1 MKNIITLF
9 FVVALYFNANA
20 QGTEPQYTTIDKL
33 SNVNIGM
40 TEGQVTNILGI
51 SPYDVYHDVAN
62 NCKVLVWHYKHKH
75 HIIPSSQEN
84 TKASLSGGK
93 TSYVNSNKVYMN
105 FSENDKKLT
114 SYFTEKGMEKSIDLI
129 KMGRQLNEICN
140 NPDKLKLKNKGN
152 DKITMRSINHVR
164 YGAFF
169 KFGLK
174 ENPDGNSDILVGGQY
189 RYIFK
194 PYTNQK
200 SLSVDAKLLFN
211 LTGKQDTLI
220 EKYPDTDTTVQAE
233 IWADHLIMS
242 IPIYVCYNY
251 KSWSF
256 GAGLHLNIGNEGV
269 VDEDFYDE
277 QNVYNYGEE
286 MGSKKGYDYAFA
298 IPVLKIGYNLYDK
311 MNIEYI
317 YDLSGNSQ
325 GSLGVGYYWNF

>member
-40 TEGQVTNILGI
+40 TEDQVTNILGI

-62 NCKVLVWHYKHKH
+62 NCKVLVWYYKHKH

-114 SYFTEKGMEKSIDLI
+114 SYFTEKGMEKSLDLI

-140 NPDKLKLKNKGN
+140 NPDQLKLKNKGN
-152 DKITMRSINHVR
+152 DKIIMRSINHDR

-169 KFGLK
+169 KLGLDN
-174 ENPDGNSDILVGGQY
+174 NPDGNADILLGAQY
-189 RYIFK
+189 RRILK
-194 PYTNQK
+194 PFTNQK
-200 SLSVDAKLLFN
+200 SLSFDAKLLYN
-211 LTGKQDTLI
+211 LTAKD
-220 EKYPDTDTTVQAE
+220 EEPEDY
-233 IWADHLIMS
+233 WNDHLIMS
-242 IPIYVCYNY
+242 IPMYVCYNY
-251 KSWSF
+251 RSWSL
-256 GAGLHLNIGNEGV
+256 GAGLHLSIGNEGTGD
-269 VDEDFYDE
+269 DEDG
-277 QNVYNYGEE
+277 QMGEKE
-286 MGSKKGYDYAFA
+286 GYDNLLSV
-298 IPVLKIGYNLYDK
+298 PVLKIGYNLYDK
-311 MNIEYI
+311 VNFEYN
-317 YDLSGNSQ
+317 YDLSSHGQS
-325 GSLGVGYYWNF
+325 SIGVGYYWNF

>member
-62 NCKVLVWHYKHKH
+62 NCKVLVWYYKHKH

-105 FSENDKKLT
+105 FSENDKKLI

-152 DKITMRSINHVR
+152 DKITMRSINHGR
-164 YGAFF
+164 FGAFL
-169 KFGLK
+169 KLGL
-174 ENPDGNSDILVGGQY
+174 EANPDGKSDILVGGQY

-200 SLSVDAKLLFN
+200 SLSFDAKLLFN
-211 LTGKQDTLI
+211 LTGKDALLSLTYDSTGTEI
-220 EKYPDTDTTVQAE
+220 ETEV
-233 IWADHLIMS
+233 WNDHLILS
-242 IPIYVCYNY
+242 IPMYVCYNY

-269 VDEDFYDE
+269 GDA
-277 QNVYNYGEE
+277 QYGYAQQKGEKE
-286 MGSKKGYDYAFA
+286 GYDHTFSV
-298 IPVLKIGYNLYDK
+298 PVLKIGYNLYDK
-311 MNIEYI
+311 VNFEYN
-317 YDLSGNSQ
+317 YDLSSNGQS
-325 GSLGVGYYWNF
+325 SIGVGYYWNF